1 MPQTFHDAD
10 ALVGLIA
17 QPHSEE
23 ELRVADADP
32 GVRELVREYPL
43 RRWLQWMLSLWGE
56 RLPVGDQ
63 DSPAEVKDEVLAWCW
78 WWTRLSLADVY
89 AATRIAFGPLAPK
102 LLPYVYGIAREHMR
116 AWLDHLQGL
125 SPATLYQSVI
135 LARELA
141 DPWASAFRDA
151 QYAWG
156 LRYRSVGLVV
166 RPGFNFPRPPNP
178 HPTDETSYW
187 EDLLV
192 GAGEFASMSWKTL
205 HVASQYWANRVY
217 DVDQV
222 LEPRETLFDY
232 QYVEAWGVEGEKQLA
247 GRVADVRNLLVRI
260 PNETFVVI
268 DGKPPFPHSPTYT
281 ADMFLPGV
289 RDWMGRLGEYS
300 IRNGAWLREQGL
312 LGPRWALAP
321 DSADAEEVWLQGLI
335 LSGGMYTASAS
346 LPRLFRTAKTTA
358 IVRAP
363 ELTSI
368 SALIGALYGI
378 EGAALPTGLKYI
390 ARSDG
395 SGRTWVQAVRSS
407 AGGAWG
413 FFTAPF
419 RAMRD
424 WWRYRK
430 GGRVEWETLIRES
443 EPGLREIRHSVLA
456 NEAATKAG
464 IPGQVSQAIAKS
476 IDTVSSQAGRSAQ
489 EAVGTVI
496 NVGNTGAGLPL
507 VGPGPGAAGAVQGAV
522 GTVQQLGNAGMTER
536 GLRTLKLVGGASAVA
551 GTIPFSAFILEES
564 SQSTGMASYQ
574 AARSKN
580 PDLVQE
586 ATRRMDG
593 ISRIA
598 KGPAPWIPGYNLWV
612 AFSEFFAAQ
621 HFSADV
627 FRQTA
632 GQVRGLNGGGKPD
645 RAQEPIR
652 PEPTGPAAVPGG
664 KAKTPPPPKTP
675 LAVVVPISMGDRRAI
690 ALIAADNRETLLLE
704 EYAEFFK
711 NGSRLLWDDTGFA
724 WPARA
729 RAQGAAGRPGI
740 ENTGPAL
747 RVYLLADG
755 RIVLRLPLEHA
766 LFGPIRD
773 RMRRLKARKAAV
785 FLPGLSDAT
794 RTTGIWIIQPEGQGV
809 LGEVLLNTN
818 DVPVNQLSET
828 EKQLSRRVTDTDV
841 DGEDFPIPT
850 DPPRRE

>member
-1 MPQTFHDAD
+1 MPTNLQDAD
-10 ALVGLIA
+10 ALVSLIA
-17 QPHSEE
+17 APYSEE
-23 ELRVADADP
+23 ELRVADGDP
-32 GVRELVREYPL
+32 EVRDLVREYPL

-56 RLPVGDQ
+56 RLPVGDPN
-63 DSPAEVKDEVLAWCW
+63 DAAAVKEEILAWCW

-89 AATRIAFGPLAPK
+89 SATRITFGSLAPK
-102 LLPYVYGIAREHMR
+102 LLPSVYGIAREHMR
-116 AWLDHLQGL
+116 AWLDHLTSL
-125 SPATLYQSVI
+125 SPTTLYQSVL

-156 LRYRSVGLVV
+156 LRYRSVALVL

-187 EDLLV
+187 YELLV

-205 HVASQYWANRVY
+205 QVASQYWANRTY

-232 QYVEAWGVEGEKQLA
+232 QFVEAWGVEGEKRLA
-247 GRVADVRNLLVRI
+247 GRVADLRNLLVRI
-260 PNETFVVI
+260 PNETFVAI
-268 DGKPPFPHSPTYT
+268 GGKPPFPHSPTYT
-281 ADMFLPGV
+281 AEMFLPGV
-289 RDWMGRLGEYS
+289 RDWMASIGDYS
-300 IRNGAWLREQGL
+300 RRNGAWLREQGV

-321 DSADAEEVWLQGLI
+321 DTADAEEVWLQGLV

-346 LPRLFRTAKTTA
+346 LPRLFGTAKTTA

-363 ELTSI
+363 ELTSVA
-368 SALIGALYGI
+368 ALIGALYGV

-395 SGRTWVQAVRSS
+395 SGRTWIQAVRSS

-419 RAMRD
+419 RSMRD

-464 IPGQVSQAIAKS
+464 IPGQVSSAIARS
-476 IDTVSSQAGRSAQ
+476 IDTVSSSAGRAAQ
-489 EAVGTVI
+489 DAVGTVI
-496 NVGNTGAGLPL
+496 NVGQTGAGLPL
-507 VGPGPGAAGAVQGAV
+507 VGPGAGAAGAVQGAV
-522 GTVQQLGNAGMTER
+522 GTVQQLGNAAMTER
-536 GLRTLKLVGGASAVA
+536 GIRMLKLAGGATAVA

-564 SQSTGMASYQ
+564 SQSSGMAAYQ
-574 AARSKN
+574 ASRSKN

-586 ATRRMDG
+586 ATRRLDA
-593 ISRIA
+593 ISRTA

-621 HFSADV
+621 HFAADV

-632 GQVRGLNGGGKPD
+632 GQVRAFNGVGRPD
-645 RAQEPIR
+645 RAKEPIR
-652 PEPTGPAAVPGG
+652 PEPTGPGVVPGG
-664 KAKTPPPPKTP
+664 KTKTPPPPKATS
-675 LAVVVPISMGDRRAI
+675 AAVVPISMGERRAI
-690 ALIAADNRETLLLE
+690 VLVENENRETLLLE
-704 EYAEFFK
+704 EYSEFFK

-740 ENTGPAL
+740 ENTGPAV

-818 DVPVNQLSET
+818 DVPVDQLSET
-828 EKQLSRRVTDTDV
+828 EKQTARRVTDTDV
-841 DGEDFPIPT
+841 DGPDFEPPT
-850 DPPRRE
+850 APPRSE